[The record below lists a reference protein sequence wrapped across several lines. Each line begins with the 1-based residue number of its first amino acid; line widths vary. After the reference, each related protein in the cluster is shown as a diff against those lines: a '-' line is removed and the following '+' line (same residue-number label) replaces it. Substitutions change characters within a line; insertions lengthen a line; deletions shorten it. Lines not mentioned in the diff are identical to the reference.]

1 MVLAYYLVQGW
12 LPLWDASYKDFFE
25 VECHMQRE
33 TFSPSIRIFHAS
45 HAPQL
50 FDASTILIHFWPP
63 RWRLPEGCSLSES
76 LWGRLLSPY
85 FSHDLYLKS
94 IKMDSTH
101 DILNINM
108 MKKIHICVTESL
120 CLTVKMRHNNLTKT
134 IYNCVFKLC
143 LFLIV
148 CLSKNTMI

>member
-1 MVLAYYLVQGW
+1 MTPTLRRIIQGF
-12 LPLWDASYKDFFE
+12 LWSW
-25 VECHMQRE
+25 M
-33 TFSPSIRIFHAS
+33 S
-45 HAPQL
+45 HAKGDL
-50 FDASTILIHFWPP
+50 FSIDKNFPCLSRTPVIWCLNNSYTPLTTKVKTP
-63 RWRLPEGCSLSES
+63 WRVFSES

-85 FSHDLYLKS
+85 FSHDLYLKR

-120 CLTVKMRHNNLTKT
+120 CPTVKMRHNNLTK
-134 IYNCVFKLC
+134 IIFNCVFKLC

>member
-1 MVLAYYLVQGW
+1 
-12 LPLWDASYKDFFE
+12 
-25 VECHMQRE
+25 
-33 TFSPSIRIFHAS
+33 
-45 HAPQL
+45 
-50 FDASTILIHFWPP
+50 
-63 RWRLPEGCSLSES
+63 
-76 LWGRLLSPY
+76 
-85 FSHDLYLKS
+85 
-94 IKMDSTH
+94 MDSTH

-108 MKKIHICVTESL
+108 MKKMHICVTESL